1 MIKSCTPFT
10 YYISKIKNIKIDNA
24 KDIDTGMPMYN
35 LIEYGNNYYKT
46 PEIYDNTTGI
56 NYFQLMVLLLIFLLK
71 IIVIITIIIIIII
84 IKRIIIASIQFKTKI
99 VSRIEEDAN
108 TKNFKIRV
116 P

>member
-71 IIVIITIIIIIII
+71 IIVIITIIIIII
-84 IKRIIIASIQFKTKI
+84 KRIIIASFQFKTKI
-99 VSRIEEDAN
+99 VSRIEEHAN
-108 TKNFKIRV
+108 TKKFKIRV

>member
-1 MIKSCTPFT
+1 
-10 YYISKIKNIKIDNA
+10 
-24 KDIDTGMPMYN
+24 
-35 LIEYGNNYYKT
+35 
-46 PEIYDNTTGI
+46 
-56 NYFQLMVLLLIFLLK
+56 MVLLLIFLLK

>member
-71 IIVIITIIIIIII
+71 IIVIITIIIIII
-84 IKRIIIASIQFKTKI
+84 KRIIIASIQFKTKI
-99 VSRIEEDAN
+99 VSRIEEDDN

>member
-1 MIKSCTPFT
+1 
-10 YYISKIKNIKIDNA
+10 
-24 KDIDTGMPMYN
+24 
-35 LIEYGNNYYKT
+35 
-46 PEIYDNTTGI
+46 
-56 NYFQLMVLLLIFLLK
+56 MVLLLIFLLK
-71 IIVIITIIIIIII
+71 IIVIITIIIIII

>member
-1 MIKSCTPFT
+1 
-10 YYISKIKNIKIDNA
+10 
-24 KDIDTGMPMYN
+24 
-35 LIEYGNNYYKT
+35 
-46 PEIYDNTTGI
+46 
-56 NYFQLMVLLLIFLLK
+56 MVLLLIFLLK
-71 IIVIITIIIIIII
+71 IIVIITIIIII

>member
-1 MIKSCTPFT
+1 MIRNCTPFT
-10 YYISKIKNIKIDNA
+10 YYISKIKNIRIDNA
-24 KDIDTGMPMYN
+24 KDIDIVMPMYN

-56 NYFQLMVLLLIFLLK
+56 NHFQLMVILLIFQLK
-71 IIVIITIIIIIII
+71 IIIIIIIIII
-84 IKRIIIASIQFKTKI
+84 IKIIITASFQFKTKI

-108 TKNFKIRV
+108 TKNVKIKV